1 MAYAEEDT
9 DEDLFERAR
18 LLQLQAEVLIRIA
31 AEIRE
36 EARKLIVQT
45 ERTVQILAAN
55 RASRAK

>member
-18 LLQLQAEVLIRIA
+18 LLQLQAEVLIQIA

>member
-18 LLQLQAEVLIRIA
+18 LLQLQAEVFIQIA